1 MSENLKI
8 RFRLPNGEEF
18 EAEGPQDFIESQRA
32 DFLSLIGR
40 GVVSKPRIVPTASTP
55 VQPTAAPSVFSTIPA
70 AVRAETSLKRSVSV
84 DKTSPSSTENL
95 PEISSAAHLWE
106 RLLKKEGDLLILRRK
121 FRLSAAEAA
130 LLILAGA
137 QHLLKTDGYR
147 AILLSKSLH
156 ESGFEA
162 GRLDRLLADGIKESY
177 ISAQGSKRSRSY
189 RLNPAG
195 FARAFVL
202 AEKRVGETA

>member
-40 GVVSKPRIVPTASTP
+40 GVVSKPCIVPTASAP
-55 VQPTAAPSVFSTIPA
+55 VQPVISSTFSTIPA
-70 AVRAETSLKRSVSV
+70 AVRAEAVPTNVSSAFQS
-84 DKTSPSSTENL
+84 TNPSTKNL
-95 PEISSAAHLWE
+95 LQTPSAAHLWE

-121 FRLSAAEAA
+121 SRLSASEAA

-137 QHLLKTDGYR
+137 QHLLKADGYR

-177 ISAQGSKRSRSY
+177 ISARGSKRSRSY
-189 RLNPAG
+189 RLTPAG

-202 AEKRVGETA
+202 AEKRVGEIV